1 MAARRA
7 EDIQSSSLRSDRI
20 IRKRLVCH
28 CSVFI
33 QRRGSHFDIRAML
46 DVSSACR
53 HAGHAI
59 TDLAGRSAGGSPGPM
74 IGYDDLTT
82 IYVVTTQLTDG

>member
-7 EDIQSSSLRSDRI
+7 EGIQSSSLRSDRI

-46 DVSSACR
+46 DVSSACGGTPGTR
-53 HAGHAI
+53 SPI
-59 TDLAGRSAGGSPGPM
+59 SPVGRRE
-74 IGYDDLTT
+74 DRRD
-82 IYVVTTQLTDG
+82 Q